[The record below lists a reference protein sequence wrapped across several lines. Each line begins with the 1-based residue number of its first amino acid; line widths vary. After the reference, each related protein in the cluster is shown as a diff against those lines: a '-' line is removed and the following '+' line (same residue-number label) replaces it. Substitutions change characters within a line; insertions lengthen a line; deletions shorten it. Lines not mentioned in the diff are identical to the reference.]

1 MKIKEIRVFVV
12 SNDLSGKV
20 WNPKI
25 RWRVKHS
32 VLVEVATEEG
42 LTGLGECWCFDL
54 APDALAAFIASEVRP
69 RILGADALDP
79 VAIAHRLNDTTTL
92 SARHGI
98 MASALSGI
106 DIALWDIAARVKAVP
121 LWRLLGGKAPR
132 VPVYASGGLYGENKT
147 LDDLAAELTGYID
160 QGFDHVKMKVGALK
174 AAEDEARVRAVRKAL
189 GPGPKLTID
198 GVYSFDASAA
208 QAFHA
213 RVADCGIATFQAPL
227 PAADL
232 DGMAALVAAGV
243 PIMGLEAEYQ
253 IPVIRALIERPAVA
267 TLQFA
272 LVACGGISAGRH
284 IAAMAAEAD
293 VPCSLEVSST
303 AVAQMAAFHFA
314 AAHPQVASVEVHMVH
329 RMLFEHFPFPPDAIR
344 DGRLTLPERPGLGI
358 ELPPGQCRQLA

>member
-79 VAIAHRLNDTTTL
+79 EAIARRLNDTTTL

-106 DIALWDIAARVKAVP
+106 DIALWDIAARAKGVP
-121 LWRLLGGKAPR
+121 LWRLLGGKAPQ

-147 LDDLAAELTGYID
+147 VDDLAAELTGYIA
-160 QGFDHVKMKVGALK
+160 QGFDHVKMKVGALP
-174 AAEDEARVRAVRKAL
+174 AAEDEARVRAVRRAL
-189 GPGPKLTID
+189 GQGPKLTID
-198 GVYSFDASAA
+198 GVYSFDAAAA

-213 RVADCGIATFQAPL
+213 RVADCGIAAFQAPL
-227 PAADL
+227 PAEDL

-243 PIMGLEAEYQ
+243 PITALEAEYQ
-253 IPVIRALIERPAVA
+253 MPVIRALIERPAVA
-267 TLQFA
+267 ILQFA

-329 RMLFEHFPFPPDAIR
+329 RMLFEHFPFPPEAIR
-344 DGRLTLPERPGLGI
+344 DGRLTLPDRPGLGI